1 MVRMFYL
8 VLSDFQIAHP
18 HVRELCDEDN
28 LFVDTVD
35 HCHGHGNFQDD
46 FL

>member
-1 MVRMFYL
+1 MFYL
-8 VLSDFQIAHP
+8 VPSDFQIAHP

-35 HCHGHGNFQDD
+35 HAEH
-46 FL
+46 LPY